1 MQCPV
6 CAQPMIVLELED
18 IEIDYCPGCSGIWL
32 DAGELELLFGDPDAC
47 AAYLNAGVSAPPG
60 KEKRRRCPICRK
72 KMDKAST
79 PGDHAV
85 IYDRCRHG
93 DGVWFDQ
100 GELQAI
106 LAHAPASGSE
116 QTVHALLA
124 DMFAGGEG
132 T

>member
-32 DAGELELLFGDPDAC
+32 DSGELELLFGNPAAC
-47 AAYLNAGVSAPPG
+47 AAYLNAGAPAPVR

-93 DGVWFDQ
+93 DGIWFDQ

-116 QTVHALLA
+116 QTVHALLT
-124 DMFAGGEG
+124 DMFAGGEA